1 MVLRKHGA
9 DRFPYLKSLNMPI
22 EKKFERVEA
31 DDPSR
36 CQANHAKG
44 QCSYKAI
51 DGSKYCAMH
60 GGNKAVEAR
69 RTQLARQ
76 YNLAQ
81 WQART
86 EHFSDHE
93 QVKSLRDE
101 IGITRML
108 LENMITRCQDAGDL
122 LLFSSKISDLVGKI
136 EKLVV
141 SCNRL
146 EGSMGMLLDKAAALN
161 IAAQMVEIISRYVD
175 DEKAI
180 DAIAGEIAQAIAN
193 TNGADTK

>member
-1 MVLRKHGA
+1 
-9 DRFPYLKSLNMPI
+9 MPI
-22 EKKFERVEA
+22 EQKFKRVEA

-44 QCSYKAI
+44 QCSYQAI
-51 DGSKYCAMH
+51 DGSKYCPMH

-69 RTQLARQ
+69 KAQIVRQ

-86 EHFSDHE
+86 EHFSDHDN
-93 QVKSLRDE
+93 VKSLRDE

-108 LENMITRCQDAGDL
+108 LENMITRCQDANDL

-161 IAAQMVEIISRYVD
+161 LAGQMVEIISRHVS
-175 DEKAI
+175 DEQAI
-180 DAIAGEIAQAIAN
+180 DSIAGEIAFAIAN
-193 TNGADTK
+193 IQGAEAKD

>member
-1 MVLRKHGA
+1 
-9 DRFPYLKSLNMPI
+9 MPI
-22 EKKFERVEA
+22 ENKFVRVEA
-31 DDPSR
+31 DDPTR

-44 QCSYKAI
+44 QCQYQAVEN
-51 DGSKYCAMH
+51 SKYCPMH

-69 RTQLARQ
+69 NKQVVRQ

-81 WQART
+81 WQSRVND
-86 EHFSDHE
+86 FSDHD

-108 LENMITRCQDAGDL
+108 LENMITKCQDSNDL
-122 LLFSSKISDLVGKI
+122 LLFSSKIGELVGKI
-136 EKLVV
+136 ERLVV

-161 IAAQMVEIISRYVD
+161 LAGQIVEIISKHVND
-175 DEKAI
+175 DAAI
-180 DAIAGEIAQAIAN
+180 DAIAGEIAFAIAN
-193 TNGADTK
+193 LNGADTKE